1 MSRARSWIF
10 VSLALVIFSSGG
22 AAHAALPT
30 PGCKDSQGGGFTYVG
45 TVNPN
50 PPLGSPPY
58 TSPPPGVAPVDVGA
72 ISVMTTDG
80 PGGSRD
86 VTVHSG
92 IIEAVHFGA
101 GLRQIFTG
109 AAGIDALVHAE
120 IGSIHLFEGAAADT
134 DPFAYA
140 APFPGALGENPFF
153 AQARVYISACCDDV
167 VTVPATGDA
176 PNAGDLTTVTLAVAY
191 SGNETAHADDDLDLR
206 GAPRPSAFLSRADG
220 TDLGGVISGSR
231 TLGNIPVLTPI
242 ALRFC
247 FGGALDVS
255 AGHGSWGILDGIVFR
270 QHGPYS
276 SDHAFYDALNT
287 AEIKL
292 TNEDGAG
299 ATGATG
305 HDYDTL
311 SGGSTITTTT
321 TTTTTSTFVPPSTL
335 PSCAGYCGD
344 GIVQADCAETCEC
357 PMAGDLAVAVCDAAT
372 AIPALTPDCARCAG
386 CLVDLSQC
394 TAPTTS
400 STSTTAPGSSTTTT
414 TSLSSSTST
423 TAAPSTTTTTLPGAC
438 GPVPTFDSLDCRLG
452 ALLDRIDGESGLG
465 AFGPKLV
472 RALSRARNDLDA
484 ASGMCVSAQLK
495 SARRR
500 LKTASRDMVQYAHH
514 LKNLVARKKLPAA
527 LRNALLAAGD
537 PIERDLGILKSR
549 LQCPSEAG
557 RSTEVLR

>member
-1 MSRARSWIF
+1 M
-10 VSLALVIFSSGG
+10 
-22 AAHAALPT
+22 
-30 PGCKDSQGGGFTYVG
+30 
-45 TVNPN
+45 
-50 PPLGSPPY
+50 
-58 TSPPPGVAPVDVGA
+58 
-72 ISVMTTDG
+72 
-80 PGGSRD
+80 
-86 VTVHSG
+86 
-92 IIEAVHFGA
+92 
-101 GLRQIFTG
+101 
-109 AAGIDALVHAE
+109 
-120 IGSIHLFEGAAADT
+120 
-134 DPFAYA
+134 
-140 APFPGALGENPFF
+140 
-153 AQARVYISACCDDV
+153 
-167 VTVPATGDA
+167 
-176 PNAGDLTTVTLAVAY
+176 
-191 SGNETAHADDDLDLR
+191 
-206 GAPRPSAFLSRADG
+206 
-220 TDLGGVISGSR
+220 
-231 TLGNIPVLTPI
+231 
-242 ALRFC
+242 
-247 FGGALDVS
+247 
-255 AGHGSWGILDGIVFR
+255 
-270 QHGPYS
+270 
-276 SDHAFYDALNT
+276 
-287 AEIKL
+287 
-292 TNEDGAG
+292 
-299 ATGATG
+299 
-305 HDYDTL
+305 
-311 SGGSTITTTT
+311 
-321 TTTTTSTFVPPSTL
+321 TSTFVPPSTL

-484 ASGMCVSAQLK
+484 ASGMCASAQLK

-500 LKTASRDMVQYAHH
+500 LKTASREMIQYAHH
-514 LKNLVARKKLPAA
+514 LKNPAARKKLPAA

-557 RSTEVLR
+557 RTTELLP